1 MKSLLLKSVSA
12 LLLPALFSLPVL
24 TSAGEKQAEHN
35 AKDSSA
41 QKSEA
46 KWSYDGAT
54 GPAHWGDL
62 AAENITCKQGKNQS
76 PVDINRTFDAR
87 LPSIKFDYSVLN
99 SENIVN
105 TGHSI
110 QVNIRSGGLI
120 KLDGKDFLLKQFH
133 FHSPSENMV
142 DSQSFPLEAHFVHV
156 SEDNELAVV
165 ALLYQPGPPDAAL
178 DVLIKNMPMN
188 PGDTN
193 RLGAKD
199 IEFFERSKKIKDYF
213 RFNGS
218 LTTPPC
224 TEGVRWIVLHK
235 KPTLTRGQ
243 LSAFQKAL
251 KHPNNRP
258 IQPVNART
266 ILR

>member
-1 MKSLLLKSVSA
+1 MKLVYLKSISA

-24 TSAGEKQAEHN
+24 TNAGEQN
-35 AKDSSA
+35 AD
-41 QKSEA
+41 QSEV
-46 KWSYDGAT
+46 KWSYQGTT
-54 GPAHWGDL
+54 GPSHWGDL
-62 AAENITCKQGKNQS
+62 SAENATCKQGKNQS
-76 PVDINRTFDAR
+76 PINITRSFDAR

-105 TGHSI
+105 NGHSI

-120 KLDGKDFLLKQFH
+120 KLDGKDFHLKQFH
-133 FHSPSENMV
+133 FHTPSEHMV
-142 DSQSFPLEAHFVHV
+142 DNVSFPLEAHFVHA

-165 ALLYQPGPPDAAL
+165 ALLYKPGPRDAAL

-188 PGDTN
+188 AGDTN

-199 IEFFERSKKIKDYF
+199 IEHFERSKKEKNYV
-213 RFNGS
+213 RYNGS

-224 TEGVRWIVLHK
+224 TEGVRWIVVQKNPSISRNQLH
-235 KPTLTRGQ
+235 
-243 LSAFQKAL
+243 AFQSAL

-258 IQPVNART
+258 LQPVNART
-266 ILR
+266 PLH